1 MTLPKRRLAPHS
13 PAVTAACAAPV
24 RRTLLGAAVGTA
36 ALALAGC
43 SQDKPSF
50 RGIDI
55 TGAEYAR
62 DFRLADFNGQTRSIA
77 DFRGKAVVVFFG
89 FTQCPDVCPTAMSD
103 LAQARQLLGKDG
115 ARVQGIFITLDPARD
130 TAEVLKAYVTNFAPD
145 FLALRG
151 DDAQTAATA
160 KAFKVFYKKVEGKT
174 PTSYTLDHSAG
185 SFIFDPQ
192 GRIRLYTRHGTGP
205 QPLADDLKILL
216 AQG

>member
-1 MTLPKRRLAPHS
+1 MT
-13 PAVTAACAAPV
+13 T
-24 RRTLLGAAVGTA
+24 RRTSVF
-36 ALALAGC
+36 ALASVLGTGFITAGC

-50 RGIDI
+50 RAIDI

-62 DFRLADFNGQTRSIA
+62 DFRLPDFDGRTRSIA

-103 LAQARQLLGKDG
+103 LAQAKQLLGKDG
-115 ARVQGIFITLDPARD
+115 ERVQGIFITLDPARD
-130 TAEVLKAYVTNFAPD
+130 TPEVLKGYVTNFAPD
-145 FLALRG
+145 FVALRG

-160 KAFKVFYKKVEGKT
+160 KAYKVFYKKVEGKT

-185 SFIFDPQ
+185 SYVYDTQ
-192 GRIRLYTRHGTGP
+192 GRIRLYTRHGVGA
-205 QPLADDLKILL
+205 QALADDLKILL

>member
-1 MTLPKRRLAPHS
+1 MDARQRPDRPSCGRHVWALLA
-13 PAVTAACAAPV
+13 
-24 RRTLLGAAVGTA
+24 LI
-36 ALALAGC
+36 ALAGC
-43 SQDKPSF
+43 SQDAPKFQS
-50 RGIDI
+50 IDI
-55 TGAEYAR
+55 TGANYAR
-62 DFRLADFNGQTRSIA
+62 DFRLPDANGQERSLQ
-77 DFRGKAVVVFFG
+77 DFRGKLVVVFFG

-115 ARVQGIFITLDPARD
+115 ERVQGIFITLDPARD

-205 QPLADDLKILL
+205 QALADDLKILL

>member
-1 MTLPKRRLAPHS
+1 
-13 PAVTAACAAPV
+13 
-24 RRTLLGAAVGTA
+24 LLGAAVGTA

-55 TGAEYAR
+55 TCAEYAR

-115 ARVQGIFITLDPARD
+115 ERVQGIFITLDPARD

-205 QPLADDLKILL
+205 QALADDLKILL

>member
-13 PAVTAACAAPV
+13 PAVTAACVVPV
-24 RRTLLGAAVGTA
+24 RRSLLGAAVGTA

-55 TGAEYAR
+55 TCAEYAR

-115 ARVQGIFITLDPARD
+115 ERVQGIFITLDPARD

-205 QPLADDLKILL
+205 QALADDLKILL

>member
-1 MTLPKRRLAPHS
+1 MKSIHLSREMRRSWLRGVVA
-13 PAVTAACAAPV
+13 
-24 RRTLLGAAVGTA
+24 LGIGIG

-43 SQDKPSF
+43 SPDKPAF

-55 TGAEYAR
+55 TGADYAR
-62 DFRLADFNGQTRSIA
+62 DFALPDFNGQMRSIA
-77 DFRGKAVVVFFG
+77 DFKGKAVVVFFG

-115 ARVQGIFITLDPARD
+115 ERVQGIFITLDPERD
-130 TAEVLKAYVTNFAPD
+130 TPEVLKAYATNFAPD

-160 KAFKVFYKKVEGKT
+160 KAYKVFYKRVEGKT
-174 PTSYTLDHSAG
+174 ATSYTLDHSAG
-185 SFIFDPQ
+185 SFVYDPQ
-192 GRIRLYTRHGTGP
+192 GRIRLYTRHGAGA
-205 QPLADDLKILL
+205 QALADDLKILL